1 MSITKDYVDI
11 IYNEDIS
18 KVNKIQRNPTLAK
31 IIMRAYARN
40 LCTLA
45 QKTSMLTNV
54 SVETKG
60 TSMKTFDDYVS
71 ALQKLFII
79 EDIEAWCPAIRSA
92 TAIRSRKNAI
102 LSILQ

>member
-1 MSITKDYVDI
+1 M
-11 IYNEDIS
+11 
-18 KVNKIQRNPTLAK
+18 NKIQRNPTLAK

-71 ALQKLFII
+71 AYKSYLLLKV
-79 EDIEAWCPAIRSA
+79 
-92 TAIRSRKNAI
+92 
-102 LSILQ
+102 